1 MTSPG
6 KFSILVWLTAAVAVH
21 GLAAGGGAPDQ
32 RRTSP
37 RLEPCPDSP
46 NCVSSLSS
54 DPRHAVEPI
63 AFSGPASE
71 ARQKLLSVIRA
82 MPRARIVQDAGTY
95 LHAEFESALFRFVD
109 DVEFLID
116 EAQNRIQVRSASRAG
131 YWDLG
136 VNRRRIEEI
145 RRRLAAGASKEAEP

>member
-1 MTSPG
+1 MTPPG
-6 KFSILVWLTAAVAVH
+6 KFSILVWLTAAAAVH
-21 GLAAGGGAPDQ
+21 GLGSGGGAQDQ
-32 RRTSP
+32 RRTPP
-37 RLEPCPDSP
+37 RIAPCPDSP

-71 ARQKLLSVIRA
+71 ARRKLLGVVRS
-82 MPRARIVQDAGTY
+82 MPRAEIVQEEGGY
-95 LHAEFESALFRFVD
+95 LHVAFRSALFRFVD
-109 DVEFLID
+109 DAEFLID
-116 EAQNRIQVRSASRAG
+116 EARSLIQVRSASRAG

-145 RRRLAAGASKEAEP
+145 RRLLAIAAPPEAEP